1 MQGYYTSCLDKLY
14 TFKLSRNN
22 GTPIFRQISDALRKQ
37 IEAGSLRQGDVIPS
51 ENELS
56 TSLKVSR
63 MTVRAAVDQ
72 LVQQGL
78 LIRQQGRGTTVA
90 RGPITKS
97 ANVIGFMSFS
107 EEMRARGL
115 KPSSQIVEFT
125 DKIAD
130 SAIAAQ
136 LGLPSGAHV
145 IYLARIRLANGEPMA
160 LERCHLPYER
170 FNGLMTYD
178 LTLHSLYEILERDFN
193 TWPGLCEETVEAM
206 ALDGID
212 AGLLGVKRGT
222 PALRVQ
228 RITRDT
234 RGNLIETEQTTFR
247 SDRYRMVFIRQRGV
261 G

>member
-1 MQGYYTSCLDKLY
+1 LY
-14 TFKLSRNN
+14 TFKLDRAN
-22 GTPIFRQISDALRKQ
+22 GTPIFRQISDSLRSQ
-37 IEAGSLRQGDVIPS
+37 IESGSLRQGDVIPS

-56 TSLKVSR
+56 ASLKVSR

-78 LIRQQGRGTTVA
+78 LVRQQGRGTAVA
-90 RGPITKS
+90 RGPVTKS

-115 KPSSQIVEFT
+115 QPSSQVIEFT

-130 SAIAAQ
+130 SATTAQ

-145 IYLARIRLANGEPMA
+145 IYLERIRLANSEPMA
-160 LERCHLPYER
+160 LERCHLPYDR
-170 FNGLMTYD
+170 FSGLMRYD
-178 LTLHSLYEILERDFN
+178 LTGRSLYDVLEHDFN
-193 TWPGLCEETVEAM
+193 TRPGLCEETVEAM
-206 ALDGID
+206 ALDATD
-212 AGLLGVKRGT
+212 AHLLSVKRGM
-222 PALRVQ
+222 PALRIQ

-247 SDRYRMVFIRQRGV
+247 SDRYRMVFTRQR
-261 G
+261 